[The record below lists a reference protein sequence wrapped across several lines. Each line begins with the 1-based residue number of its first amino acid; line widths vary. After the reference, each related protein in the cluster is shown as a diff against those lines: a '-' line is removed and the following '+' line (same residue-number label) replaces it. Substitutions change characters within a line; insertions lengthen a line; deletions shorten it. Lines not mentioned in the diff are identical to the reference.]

1 MKIGIVGAG
10 SWGTTLANHLAKN
23 GHSVS
28 IWAREPEVVESINA
42 DHINKIFLPDSPLS
56 QDLLADSDIG
66 NVVADA
72 ELVVSA
78 APSHVV
84 RKLSEDIRRGLSGSA
99 PTVVSVSKGLDPETL
114 DTMTGVLA
122 VTLPDCPIAALS
134 GPSFAKEVYEER
146 PTAVVAA
153 ADSDDVARSV
163 QQVFNSA
170 YFRVYTSEDTIG
182 VELGG
187 ALKNVSAIAAGIVD
201 GLDLGYNPRAALIT
215 RSLAEMTRL
224 GIALGADPLTF
235 AGLAGL
241 GDLLLTCTGALSRN
255 RTLGMELAKGKK
267 WEEVVAERNSVAEG
281 VNTARVVLDLAKR
294 NGVELPVAAEVSA
307 ILFDGKQPMEAIK
320 DLMSREPRAERWT

>member
-56 QDLLADSDIG
+56 KDLLADGVIG

-84 RKLSEDIRRGLSGSA
+84 RSLSEDIRRGLSGNA

-170 YFRVYTSEDTIG
+170 YFRVYTSEDTVG

-267 WEEVVAERNSVAEG
+267 WEEVAAERNSVAEG